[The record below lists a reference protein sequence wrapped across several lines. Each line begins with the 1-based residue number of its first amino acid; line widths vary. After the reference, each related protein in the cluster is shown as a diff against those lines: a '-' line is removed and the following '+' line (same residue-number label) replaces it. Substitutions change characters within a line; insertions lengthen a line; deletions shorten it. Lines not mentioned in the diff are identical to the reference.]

1 MGSRRA
7 WFVLDTGAS
16 RTTVNVALADEVG
29 YGAHVGNRRTRV
41 IGAGGAI
48 HGYSLNLDRIDIMGA
63 SLIARADA
71 GNPKS
76 LKCQYGT

>member
-1 MGSRRA
+1 
-7 WFVLDTGAS
+7 
-16 RTTVNVALADEVG
+16 VG